1 MVDEKVRVSIGLPVF
16 NGEKYLRQAIDS
28 ILAQSYQDFEL
39 IISDNAST
47 DKTSQ
52 ICDTYA
58 VRDKRVKYYRNKT
71 NLGAARNYN
80 NTFRFSSGIY
90 FKWAAHDDILAPD
103 YLQEC
108 VKVLD
113 ADQSIVL
120 CHSKVG
126 CIDENGAVVGNYD
139 NRTLYNISSGKPH
152 ERFAD
157 MLSLRNPC
165 WTIHALMRARFLRK
179 TPLHGGYIDAD
190 RNLLAELS
198 LLGRMYEI
206 KEHLNFRRD
215 HPGAYTRTYY
225 SKNMVRDYRTQL
237 TWFTGRKVKRL
248 IVLPHWKNFL
258 EFINSV
264 NRVPLKLSEKL
275 LCYREITMWLFREK
289 GLQRM
294 EWDFE
299 NELQLWRIKLHYNQK
314 KNTAKHN

>member
-1 MVDEKVRVSIGLPVF
+1 MVKEKVRVSIGLPVF

-28 ILAQSYQDFEL
+28 ILIQSYQDFEL

-47 DKTSQ
+47 DKTSE
-52 ICDTYA
+52 ICSAYA
-58 VRDKRVKYYRNKT
+58 AQDKRIKYYRNKI

-80 NTFRFSSGIY
+80 NTFRFSSGVY

-103 YLQEC
+103 YLKKC
-108 VKVLD
+108 VEVLD
-113 ADQSIVL
+113 TDPSIVL

-126 CIDENGAVVGNYD
+126 CIDENGVVIGNYD
-139 NRTLYNISSGKPH
+139 NRTLYNISSWKPH

-165 WTIHALMRARFLRK
+165 WSIHAVMRASSLEK
-179 TPLHGGYIDAD
+179 TPLHGNYIDAD
-190 RNLLAELS
+190 RNLLVEIS

-225 SKNMVRDYRTQL
+225 SKNMIRDYRTQL
-237 TWFTGRKVKRL
+237 TWFTGRRIRRL
-248 IVLPHWKNFL
+248 IVLPHWKNLL

-264 NRVPLKLSEKL
+264 NRVPLKWSERVF
-275 LCYREITMWLFREK
+275 CYREIARWLLREK
-289 GLQRM
+289 GLRRM

-299 NELQLWRIKLHYNQK
+299 NELQLWRIKLHYGHTRNLAK
-314 KNTAKHN
+314 K